1 MLVYV
6 TYRWPLKSKYRSYS
20 IEKKQQ
26 FFFVVKIFK
35 HLVILFSIKLYTSV
49 SIFSK
54 IDCIRNAIFYV
65 FCLSKLL
72 SICTITCRNLSCSQ
86 KLVATHLM
94 NSQIYNIISKLSF
107 KVFIKV
113 REDIILQHLSTC
125 MHQTFFTR

>member
-1 MLVYV
+1 MLFYV

-72 SICTITCRNLSCSQ
+72 SICTITCRNLSYSQ

-125 MHQTFFTR
+125 KHQTFFTR